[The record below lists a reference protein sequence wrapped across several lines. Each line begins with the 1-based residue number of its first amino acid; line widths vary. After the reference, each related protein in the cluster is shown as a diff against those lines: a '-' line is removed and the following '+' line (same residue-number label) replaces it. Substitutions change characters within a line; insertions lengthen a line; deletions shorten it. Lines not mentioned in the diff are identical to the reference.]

1 MNTPAYSVQTQKGIE
16 MKIRTILFYAAILLL
31 LPFAFKI
38 KAGDFGQGVSLFS
51 DIKANKVGDILTVII
66 SEQSQ
71 GSNQVQMK
79 TEKSDKNSASG
90 GPGIGTFDFFPLFS
104 AESDS
109 KHSHDG
115 KGQNVRNGS
124 LEARMSVTVVAV
136 KENGDLVVEGSK
148 IVNVSGDKETIQLS
162 GVVRQRD
169 VSPDNAVASH
179 LIADAEIS
187 YTGKGAT
194 TTGSRPG
201 FFSRILNW
209 LF

>member
-1 MNTPAYSVQTQKGIE
+1 
-16 MKIRTILFYAAILLL
+16 MKFRTVLIYLAVLLL

-38 KAGDFGQGVSLFS
+38 KAGDFGQSTSLFS
-51 DIKANKVGDILTVII
+51 DIKANKVGDILTVLI

-71 GSNQVQMK
+71 ASNQVQTK
-79 TEKSDKNSASG
+79 TEKNSKHEASG
-90 GPGIGTFDFFPLFS
+90 GPGIGTFDFFPLFG

-115 KGQNVRNGS
+115 KGQNVRNGN
-124 LEARMSVTVVAV
+124 LQARMSVTVVAV
-136 KENGDLVVEGSK
+136 KENGDLVVEGNRT
-148 IVNVSGDKETIQLS
+148 VAVSGDKETIHLS

-169 VSPDNAVASH
+169 VTPDNTVPSH

-194 TTGSRPG
+194 TTGTRPG
-201 FFSRILNW
+201 FFTRVLNW

>member
-1 MNTPAYSVQTQKGIE
+1 
-16 MKIRTILFYAAILLL
+16 MKIRTILFYLVILLL
-31 LPFAFKI
+31 LPFALKL

-51 DIKANKVGDILTVII
+51 DIKANKVGDILTVLI

-71 GSNQVQMK
+71 GTNQVQMK
-79 TEKSDKNSASG
+79 TEKNSKHDASG
-90 GPGIGTFDFFPLFS
+90 GPGIGTFDFFPLFG
-104 AESDS
+104 AQSDS
-109 KHSHDG
+109 KQSHDG

-124 LEARMSVTVVAV
+124 LQARMSVTVVAV
-136 KENGDLVVEGSK
+136 KENGDLVVEGTK
-148 IVNVSGDKETIQLS
+148 TVTISGDKETIQLS
-162 GVVRQRD
+162 GTVRQRD
-169 VSPDNAVASH
+169 VTPDNSVASH

-201 FFSRILNW
+201 FFTRLLNW